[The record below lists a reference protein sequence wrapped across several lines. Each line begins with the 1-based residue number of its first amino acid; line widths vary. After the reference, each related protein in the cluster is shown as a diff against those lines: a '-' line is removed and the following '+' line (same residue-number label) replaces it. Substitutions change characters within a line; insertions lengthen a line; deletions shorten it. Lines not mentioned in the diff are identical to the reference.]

1 MAESGGDVRERILEY
16 LRATDGNTIREV
28 AAFAKICPS
37 QALRWLHALEGE
49 GKVEFLVMR
58 GLWRLCARDL

>member
-1 MAESGGDVRERILEY
+1 MGSSRSDVRERILEY
-16 LRATDGNTIREV
+16 LRASDGNTIREV
-28 AAFAKICPS
+28 AEFSKICPS

-58 GLWRLCARDL
+58 GLWKIR

>member
-1 MAESGGDVRERILEY
+1 MAEGSSDVRERILEY
-16 LRATDGNTIREV
+16 LRAGEGNTIREV

-37 QALRWLHALEGE
+37 QALRWLHALEDE

-58 GLWRLCARDL
+58 GLWKTR

>member
-16 LRATDGNTIREV
+16 LRAGDGNTIREV
-28 AAFAKICPS
+28 AEFAKICPS
-37 QALRWLHALEGE
+37 QALRWLHVLEVE
-49 GKVEFLVMR
+49 GAVEFLVMR

>member
-1 MAESGGDVRERILEY
+1 MAEGSSDVRERILEY
-16 LRATDGNTIREV
+16 LRAGEGNTIREV

-37 QALRWLHALEGE
+37 QALRWLHELEDE

-58 GLWRLCARDL
+58 GLWKTR

>member
-1 MAESGGDVRERILEY
+1 MAEGGSDVRERILEY
-16 LRATDGNTIREV
+16 LRAGEGNTIREV

-37 QALRWLHALEGE
+37 QALRWLHELEDE

-58 GLWRLCARDL
+58 GLWKTR

>member
-1 MAESGGDVRERILEY
+1 MAEGSSDVRERILEY
-16 LRATDGNTIREV
+16 LRAGEGNTIREV

-37 QALRWLHALEGE
+37 QALRWLHALEGD

-58 GLWRLCARDL
+58 GLWKIR

>member
-1 MAESGGDVRERILEY
+1 MGSSRSDVRERILEY
-16 LRATDGNTIREV
+16 LRASDGNTIREV

-37 QALRWLHALEGE
+37 QALRWLHELEDE

-58 GLWRLCARDL
+58 GLWKIR

>member
-1 MAESGGDVRERILEY
+1 MAEGGSDVRERILEY
-16 LRATDGNTIREV
+16 LRAGEGNTIREV

-37 QALRWLHALEGE
+37 QALRWLHALEGD

-58 GLWRLCARDL
+58 GLWKIR

>member
-1 MAESGGDVRERILEY
+1 METGGEAVRGRILEY
-16 LRATDGNTIREV
+16 LRAGEGNTIREV

-37 QALRWLHALEGE
+37 QALRWLHALEDE

-58 GLWRLCARDL
+58 GLWKIR

>member
-1 MAESGGDVRERILEY
+1 MAEGSSDVRERILEY

-37 QALRWLHALEGE
+37 QALRWLHALEDE

-58 GLWRLCARDL
+58 GLWKIR